1 MDLPHPEIDHYTIL
15 GLPSGEEGAKL
26 TLLEISKAYKQKA
39 LILHPDKNPND
50 PKANDNFTQLKSSY
64 EILKHETS
72 RKLFDDLL
80 KIRREKVV
88 RDRNLDAKR
97 RRMVSDLEER
107 ERGAAFGV
115 VDPERETRA
124 KEEKIMRKLDEEIR
138 RIRDMLAK
146 KGSVF
151 EKTEVKRENG
161 GNVGLDRSKV
171 LKVSWEEGVN
181 GGYSAERL
189 KELFQEFGEVEDVVI
204 RKKRSSAL
212 VVMSSKEGVVAA
224 TGVLIGDLSNP
235 LLVLPLQPA
244 NPMPSVRAQEPVATK
259 DETPIGNVVGA
270 GYQAFENS
278 VLEKLKKVLVK
289 MFAFLMLY
297 AVKVGIRASTVYPA
311 PFFCYS
317 FT

>member
-1 MDLPHPEIDHYTIL
+1 MDLPRPEIDHYTIL

-26 TLLEISKAYKQKA
+26 TILEISKAYKQKA

-64 EILKHETS
+64 EILKHESS

-88 RDRNLDAKR
+88 RDRQLDAKR

-107 ERGAAFGV
+107 ERGAAGF
-115 VDPERETRA
+115 VDPEREARA
-124 KEEKIMRKLDEEIR
+124 KEEKIKRKLDDEVR
-138 RIRDMLAK
+138 RIREMLAK
-146 KGSVF
+146 KGALG
-151 EKTEVKRENG
+151 TENKSDVKRENG
-161 GNVGLDRSKV
+161 GNVGLDKSKV
-171 LKVSWEEGVN
+171 LKVSWEGGVN
-181 GGYSAERL
+181 GDYSAEKLR
-189 KELFQEFGEVEDVVI
+189 ELFQEFGEVEDVVI

-235 LLVLPLQPA
+235 LLVLPLQPV
-244 NPMPSVRAQEPVATK
+244 NPMASVRAQEPVATK

-278 VLEKLKKVLVK
+278 VLEKLKKAAQK
-289 MFAFLMLY
+289 Q
-297 AVKVGIRASTVYPA
+297 K
-311 PFFCYS
+311 
-317 FT
+317 